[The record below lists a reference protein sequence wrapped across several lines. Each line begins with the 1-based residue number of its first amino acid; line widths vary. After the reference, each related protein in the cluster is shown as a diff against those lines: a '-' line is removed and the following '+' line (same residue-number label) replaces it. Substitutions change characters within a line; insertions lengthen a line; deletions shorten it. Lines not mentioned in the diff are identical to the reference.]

1 MYKHYSTNY
10 WHRPKKSWLKTVG
23 HWLLVCIGSVLAVAI
38 LIKAATGLYGWAVKY
53 HAQKESENIV
63 FAVENGET
71 VRSIGKRLEAEGF
84 IISDTVFY
92 LYVRLNDMGESIK
105 AGKFLLNKTQTM
117 PEILETLT
125 GTATGEIVF
134 TIPEGWTIKDIQKA
148 LTEKGLDPEKTFT
161 ACAKNPTSCGIESQT
176 ESLEGYLFPDT
187 YFLAATNFDIPSF
200 IALLRTT
207 FETKVSTALAE
218 QIATASHTF
227 TDVIIMASIIEKE
240 VRTDADRTIVAGI
253 LWKRLKNGWPIGA
266 DATLLYNDTD
276 GVIDTADLAKDDP
289 YNTRNRLGLPPT
301 PIANPGIAAIE
312 AALTPQESPYWFYLT
327 DAEGTVHY
335 ATTNEQ
341 HNENKAKY
349 L

>member
-1 MYKHYSTNY
+1 M
-10 WHRPKKSWLKTVG
+10 
-23 HWLLVCIGSVLAVAI
+23 CIGSVLAITI
-38 LIKAATGLYGWAVKY
+38 LIKAATGLYGWAVAY
-53 HAQKESENIV
+53 HAQEESENII

-71 VRSIGKRLEAEGF
+71 VRSIGKRLEMEGF
-84 IISDTVFY
+84 IISDTIFY

-134 TIPEGWTIKDIQKA
+134 TIPEGWTIKDIQQA
-148 LTEKGLDPEKTFT
+148 LTEKGLDQDNTFT
-161 ACAKNPTSCGIESQT
+161 ACAKTPQNCGIVSDT
-176 ESLEGYLFPDT
+176 ASLEGYLFPDT
-187 YFLAATNFDIPSF
+187 YFLAPINFDVPSF
-200 IALLRTT
+200 IELLRTT
-207 FETKVSTALAE
+207 FDSKVRTAFAE

-240 VRTDADRTIVAGI
+240 VRTDADRAIVAGI
-253 LWKRLKNGWPIGA
+253 LWKRLENGWPIGA
-266 DATLLYNDTD
+266 DATLLYNDAD
-276 GVIDTADLAKDDP
+276 GIIDAVDLEKDDA
-289 YNTRNRLGLPPT
+289 YNTRNHLGLPPT
-301 PIANPGIAAIE
+301 PIANPGIKAIE